1 MPESV
6 KRRGS
11 SGPTTGAML
20 GLWSGV
26 VATGREGYGR
36 AVQLLLAMVLLM
48 WALEVVDTA
57 LDNQLDQGG
66 IIPREAEGLD
76 GVIAAPFL
84 HVGFGHL
91 IANTLPFVAMGL
103 VIGLEG
109 PLRLLGVTAI
119 VGVISGLGTWLI
131 APADTIHLGASGVV
145 FGYATYLL
153 ARGLFNRRPVEI
165 AIGAVVAVLWGGRPT
180 GAPAP
185 ARGVCWGGPPVR
197 GRCPPPRGGGPGGGR
212 RARGGMTGGV
222 RAAVGGA
229 APGVPPPKRPP
240 GGGGA
245 T

>member
-48 WALEVVDTA
+48 WGLEVLDTA
-57 LDNQLDQGG
+57 LDHRLDRGG
-66 IIPREAEGLD
+66 IVPRDAEGLD

-91 IANTLPFVAMGL
+91 LANTLPFVAMGL

-119 VGVISGLGTWLI
+119 VAVIIG
-131 APADTIHLGASGVV
+131 
-145 FGYATYLL
+145 
-153 ARGLFNRRPVEI
+153 I
-165 AIGAVVAVLWGGRPT
+165 AIGAVVAVLWGGALMAGLEPQEGISWQGHLF
-180 GAPAP
+180 GAI
-185 ARGVCWGGPPVR
+185 
-197 GRCPPPRGGGPGGGR
+197 
-212 RARGGMTGGV
+212 GGV
-222 RAAVGGA
+222 VAARALSERREAGA
-229 APGVPPPKRPP
+229 DRTAGRSI
-240 GGGGA
+240 
-245 T
+245 

>member
-48 WALEVVDTA
+48 WGLEVLDTA
-57 LDNQLDQGG
+57 LDHRLDGGG

-91 IANTLPFVAMGL
+91 LANTLPFVAMGL

-119 VGVISGLGTWLI
+119 VAVISGLGTWLI
-131 APADTIHLGASGVV
+131 APDNTIHLGASGVV
-145 FGYATYLL
+145 FGYATYLI
-153 ARGLFNRRPVEI
+153 ARGVFNRRFAEI
-165 AIGAVVAVLWGGRPT
+165 GIGLVVVLIWGGALLGGLEPQRGISWQGHLFGAIGGVIAARVLMQRRVAS
-180 GAPAP
+180 A
-185 ARGVCWGGPPVR
+185 
-197 GRCPPPRGGGPGGGR
+197 
-212 RARGGMTGGV
+212 
-222 RAAVGGA
+222 
-229 APGVPPPKRPP
+229 
-240 GGGGA
+240 
-245 T
+245 

>member
-26 VATGREGYGR
+26 VAIRREGYGR

-57 LDNQLDQGG
+57 LDNRLDQGG
-66 IIPREAEGLD
+66 IVPREAEGLD

-103 VIGLEG
+103 VIGLAG

-119 VGVISGLGTWLI
+119 VAVISGLGTWLI

-145 FGYATYLL
+145 FGYATYLI

-165 AIGAVVAVLWGGRPT
+165 AIGAVVAVLWGG
-180 GAPAP
+180 GLI
-185 ARGVCWGGPPVR
+185 
-197 GRCPPPRGGGPGGGR
+197 
-212 RARGGMTGGV
+212 GGV
-222 RAAVGGA
+222 G
-229 APGVPPPKRPP
+229 PP
-240 GGGGA
+240 GGGSGEGGPFGGGGGGVA
-245 T
+245 ARMLSQRRPAAGQPGRS